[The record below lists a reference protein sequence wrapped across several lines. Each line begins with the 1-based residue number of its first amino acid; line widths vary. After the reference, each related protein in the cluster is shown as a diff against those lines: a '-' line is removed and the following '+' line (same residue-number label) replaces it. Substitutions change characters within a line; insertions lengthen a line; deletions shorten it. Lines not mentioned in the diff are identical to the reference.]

1 VRVSQ
6 FQHER
11 ERFAIVRVLVCE
23 YCVICSS
30 SDECRLSESEVQ
42 ETTKLGD
49 GSSLP
54 SQFRNNTLSHIQA
67 IISQSATLNRYNE
80 KTTKDC
86 FNFDQRKATSREIV
100 L

>member
-1 VRVSQ
+1 M
-6 FQHER
+6 
-11 ERFAIVRVLVCE
+11 RVLCS
-23 YCVICSS
+23 CSS
-30 SDECRLSESEVQ
+30 SDGCRLSQSEVQ

-54 SQFRNNTLSHIQA
+54 SQFRNNILSHI
-67 IISQSATLNRYNE
+67 INVLQSANLNRYNE

-86 FNFDQRKATSREIV
+86 FNFDQRKATSLEIV